1 MEDIFEEYGAVLI
14 AAVVATIIGVGMFL
28 LFKEGSPLAEWVH
41 AYAKS
46 LGG

>member
-1 MEDIFEEYGAVLI
+1 
-14 AAVVATIIGVGMFL
+14 VGMFL

-46 LGG
+46 LGGWYNWRKL